1 MGSKIIK
8 YVSGIALLLILGFVI
23 WFALVN
29 YNVIDNPFET
39 KVELISLSQSEI
51 RLKRRNTYQLTASVV
66 PSKVRNGIVV
76 YTSSNPKVAT
86 VNESSGFIY
95 AVANGSTTITA
106 TLKTN
111 KNIKAEC
118 NVIVSDNDITINKI
132 ELNTKNI
139 NLEVGETYPITYK
152 LTPRNATLHS
162 IIYYSSDEN
171 IVKVDDTGKV
181 EGIKEGRAIVT
192 VSDKITGIKTSVEV
206 EVYGKNSTKD
216 DNNTNVSVSAPKSIS
231 VSPKMVSLNVGGS
244 RKLSVTLTPNKTNK
258 NVTWRSLNPDVAT
271 VSSDGL
277 VVGKSEGSTK
287 IVASTVNGLDDY
299 VDVEVVN
306 NIVNVKSIEVEPSS
320 INITVGE
327 KSEFNYTISPS
338 DATNQGV
345 MIESTDDEVI
355 NISDNYVIGLKE
367 GAATVTI
374 TTVDGEYSGKIN
386 VNVSK
391 GKNIVNETGLTVSPT
406 NINLSVGGTFE
417 VEAKVTPSN
426 ATYKELNWSSSNE
439 NVATVNNGLIVGNS
453 KGKAE
458 IIVTTA
464 NKKITKKITVN
475 VTDIEI
481 TSITLDKSS
490 ETIKIGET
498 LSLIKTISPN
508 NASSQNVSW
517 DSSNTS
523 VATVD
528 SNGLVTGKGTG
539 SAIISVRTANGK
551 VASCM
556 VEVK

>member
-1 MGSKIIK
+1 
-8 YVSGIALLLILGFVI
+8 
-23 WFALVN
+23 
-29 YNVIDNPFET
+29 
-39 KVELISLSQSEI
+39 
-51 RLKRRNTYQLTASVV
+51 
-66 PSKVRNGIVV
+66 
-76 YTSSNPKVAT
+76 
-86 VNESSGFIY
+86 
-95 AVANGSTTITA
+95 
-106 TLKTN
+106 
-111 KNIKAEC
+111 
-118 NVIVSDNDITINKI
+118 
-132 ELNTKNI
+132 
-139 NLEVGETYPITYK
+139 
-152 LTPRNATLHS
+152 
-162 IIYYSSDEN
+162 
-171 IVKVDDTGKV
+171 
-181 EGIKEGRAIVT
+181 
-192 VSDKITGIKTSVEV
+192 
-206 EVYGKNSTKD
+206 
-216 DNNTNVSVSAPKSIS
+216 
-231 VSPKMVSLNVGGS
+231 MVSLNVGGS

-306 NIVNVKSIEVEPSS
+306 NIVNVKSIKVEPSS

>member
-51 RLKRRNTYQLTASVV
+51 RLKRRNTYQLTASLV

-162 IIYYSSDEN
+162 IIYYSSDES

-306 NIVNVKSIEVEPSS
+306 NIVNVKSIKVEPSS
-320 INITVGE
+320 MNIMVGE

-439 NVATVNNGLIVGNS
+439 NVATVNNGLIVGNG

>member
-1 MGSKIIK
+1 M
-8 YVSGIALLLILGFVI
+8 A
-23 WFALVN
+23 
-29 YNVIDNPFET
+29 
-39 KVELISLSQSEI
+39 
-51 RLKRRNTYQLTASVV
+51 TA
-66 PSKVRNGIVV
+66 
-76 YTSSNPKVAT
+76 
-86 VNESSGFIY
+86 
-95 AVANGSTTITA
+95 
-106 TLKTN
+106 
-111 KNIKAEC
+111 
-118 NVIVSDNDITINKI
+118 
-132 ELNTKNI
+132 
-139 NLEVGETYPITYK
+139 
-152 LTPRNATLHS
+152 
-162 IIYYSSDEN
+162 
-171 IVKVDDTGKV
+171 VKHARYLFDLGKV

-306 NIVNVKSIEVEPSS
+306 NIVNVKSIKVEPSS
-320 INITVGE
+320 MNIMVGE

-439 NVATVNNGLIVGNS
+439 NVATVNNGLIVGNG